1 MFSGGSNVNKNKE
14 FVGRAQN
21 ARQIRAEE
29 RKREQAA
36 VKIQVQKYLVFENL
50 TSFIPSYVRTRH
62 QSFKVIIIGHAL
74 EVIC

>member
-1 MFSGGSNVNKNKE
+1 MFSGVNNVNKSKE

-36 VKIQVQKYLVFENL
+36 VKIQVQIYVFVL
-50 TSFIPSYVRTRH
+50 LIPSNIRTRH
-62 QSFKVIIIGHAL
+62 QSFERLIMGNIL
-74 EVIC
+74 EDIC